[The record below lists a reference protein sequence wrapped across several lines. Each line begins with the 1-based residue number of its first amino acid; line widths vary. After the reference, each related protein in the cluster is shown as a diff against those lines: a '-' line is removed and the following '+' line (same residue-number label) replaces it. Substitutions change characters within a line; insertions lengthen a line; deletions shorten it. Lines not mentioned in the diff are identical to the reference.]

1 MGMGPHPDI
10 SPFPTNL
17 PKRLEEQGQHDNHA
31 ITNGWI
37 SGGNDAKELVG
48 CCAGSIES
56 FQWGVRAVTR
66 RQTMRPGRRARIAE
80 PSQLRPEPRLL
91 SSSTRVEAEL
101 PGVSS
106 RSPWA
111 VTGQLSVGGASSWF
125 GPSVTSTTRVTRVK
139 LGQVVRLLVG
149 LREYRG
155 TRVTSFTIVTSATS
169 VTSGTI
175 ITRVAK
181 REWTRDHRL

>member
-80 PSQLRPEPRLL
+80 PSQLRPERGFEFFYEGRN
-91 SSSTRVEAEL
+91 RVTLGFFAI
-101 PGVSS
+101 
-106 RSPWA
+106 
-111 VTGQLSVGGASSWF
+111 SVGGHWAA
-125 GPSVTSTTRVTRVK
+125 
-139 LGQVVRLLVG
+139 VRRRYQFMVW
-149 LREYRG
+149 
-155 TRVTSFTIVTSATS
+155 A
-169 VTSGTI
+169 
-175 ITRVAK
+175 
-181 REWTRDHRL
+181 

>member
-1 MGMGPHPDI
+1 
-10 SPFPTNL
+10 
-17 PKRLEEQGQHDNHA
+17 
-31 ITNGWI
+31 
-37 SGGNDAKELVG
+37 
-48 CCAGSIES
+48 
-56 FQWGVRAVTR
+56 
-66 RQTMRPGRRARIAE
+66 MRPGRRARIAE

-111 VTGQLSVGGASSWF
+111 VTGQLSVGGTSSWF
-125 GPSVTSTTRVTRVK
+125 GPSVTSITKVTRVK
-139 LGQVVRLLVG
+139 LGQVVRLLVV
-149 LREYRG
+149 LRGYRG

-181 REWTRDHRL
+181 REWTRDYSL

>member
-1 MGMGPHPDI
+1 
-10 SPFPTNL
+10 
-17 PKRLEEQGQHDNHA
+17 
-31 ITNGWI
+31 
-37 SGGNDAKELVG
+37 
-48 CCAGSIES
+48 
-56 FQWGVRAVTR
+56 
-66 RQTMRPGRRARIAE
+66 MRPGRRARIAE

-111 VTGQLSVGGASSWF
+111 VTGQLSVGGTSSWF
-125 GPSVTSTTRVTRVK
+125 GPSITRVTRVK
-139 LGQVVRLLVG
+139 LGQVVRLLVV
-149 LREYRG
+149 LRGYRG

-181 REWTRDHRL
+181 REWTRDYSL